1 MKYLIYSGVAQEVP
15 SNGFS
20 GSGID
25 LGTELFL
32 AAYFF
37 SSSGTFFEGSCFG
50 ASLTIDS
57 GT

>member
-1 MKYLIYSGVAQEVP
+1 MKYLICSGVAQEVP

-20 GSGID
+20 GSGRD
-25 LGTELFL
+25 SGTELFL

-37 SSSGTFFEGSCFG
+37 SSSGTFFEGACFG
-50 ASLTIDS
+50 IPLTIVG

>member
-1 MKYLIYSGVAQEVP
+1 MKYLICSGVVQEVP

-20 GSGID
+20 GSGRD
-25 LGTELFL
+25 LGTEIFL

-37 SSSGTFFEGSCFG
+37 SSSVTFFEGACFG
-50 ASLTIDS
+50 ASLTIIG